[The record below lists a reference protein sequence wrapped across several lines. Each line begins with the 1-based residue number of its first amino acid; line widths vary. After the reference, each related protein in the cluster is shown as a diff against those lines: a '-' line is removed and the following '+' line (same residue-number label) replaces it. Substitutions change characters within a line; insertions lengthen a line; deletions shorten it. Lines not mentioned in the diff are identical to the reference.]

1 LAAWNLSMSAAYVV
15 SPFDGGWCLKIAST
29 GEVMFFQTG
38 GEAERR
44 AKALASL
51 DPKSEIWVHGR
62 DGRLIG
68 RWTGGGR
75 LPTLVH
81 LLTDEPAPFAE
92 LAA

>member
-1 LAAWNLSMSAAYVV
+1 MSAAYVV

-29 GEVMFFQTG
+29 GEVLFFQTG

-44 AKALASL
+44 AKALAGL
-51 DPKSEIWVHGR
+51 DPQSEIWVHAR

-75 LPTLVH
+75 VPTLVH
-81 LLTDEPAPFAE
+81 LLADEPAPFAE